1 MSERMTFDQIIF
13 HEIKSGR
20 RTVRQIQ
27 QSRPLFMRADIRA
40 AISSLM
46 WRGEIE
52 RVLGHGY
59 REAA

>member
-1 MSERMTFDQIIF
+1 MSERMTFEQIILR
-13 HEIKSGR
+13 EIRNGR
-20 RTVRQIQ
+20 RTIKQIQ
-27 QSRPLFMRADIRA
+27 QSRPMFMRYDIRA
-40 AISSLM
+40 AINSLM